1 MLVLYRAVL
10 SVSVLLVGR
19 FCMEFLLL
27 CLGEGD
33 GEEKIKHKV
42 QLCVCGLSST
52 GLQASEL
59 FFILFFKVYL
69 YQGYCWWCLWYSALY
84 SVW

>member
-10 SVSVLLVGR
+10 SVGVLLVGR

-33 GEEKIKHKV
+33 GEEKIKHEV
-42 QLCVCGLSST
+42 QLYCVLRHI
-52 GLQASEL
+52 
-59 FFILFFKVYL
+59 FIKAVAGGVYGTL
-69 YQGYCWWCLWYSALY
+69 LCFY